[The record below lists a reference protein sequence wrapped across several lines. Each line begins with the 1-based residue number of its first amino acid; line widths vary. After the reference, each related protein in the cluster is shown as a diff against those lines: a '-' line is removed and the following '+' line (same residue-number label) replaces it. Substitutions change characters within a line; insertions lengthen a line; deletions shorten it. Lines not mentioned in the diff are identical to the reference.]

1 MSSGSVD
8 SNLTV
13 AGAASQKFSQ
23 AASALNSISAPAAS
37 AGQTNVSGQSNAQST
52 IQRMSMVGAQISNAL
67 ARDGNNIHSVAEEFA
82 AIDQKLGKGFDG
94 LTNLSGPGK
103 F

>member
-1 MSSGSVD
+1 MSSVD

-23 AASALNSISAPAAS
+23 AASALNSVSVPATS
-37 AGQTNVSGQSNAQST
+37 TGRTNVSGQSGAQST
-52 IQRMSMVGAQISNAL
+52 VQRMSAVGSQISNAL
-67 ARDGNNIHSVAEEFA
+67 TRDGNNIHSVAEEFA

-94 LTNLSGPGK
+94 LSVLSGPGN

>member
-1 MSSGSVD
+1 MSSVD

-23 AASALNSISAPAAS
+23 AASALNSVSVPVVS
-37 AGQTNVSGQSNAQST
+37 AGQTNVCGQSNAQST
-52 IQRMSMVGAQISNAL
+52 MQRMGTVGQQISNAL
-67 ARDGNNIHSVAEEFA
+67 ARDGNNIHSVAEEFV
-82 AIDQKLGKGFDG
+82 AIDQKLGKGFKG
-94 LTNLSGPGK
+94 LTVLSGPGN

>member
-1 MSSGSVD
+1 MSSVD
-8 SNLTV
+8 STLTV

-23 AASALNSISAPAAS
+23 SSSGLNGISVPAAS

-52 IQRMSMVGAQISNAL
+52 IQRMGTVGQQIANAL
-67 ARDGNNIHSVAEEFA
+67 VRDGNNIHSVAEEFA
-82 AIDQKLGKGFDG
+82 AIDQKLGEGFNG
-94 LTNLSGPGK
+94 LTVLSGPGN

>member
-1 MSSGSVD
+1 M
-8 SNLTV
+8 SNLDVNVTI
-13 AGAASQKFSQ
+13 AGAASQQFSQ
-23 AASALNSISAPAAS
+23 AASALNSVSLPAAS
-37 AGQTNVSGQSNAQST
+37 AGQTNVSGQSNAQNT
-52 IQRMSMVGAQISNAL
+52 IQRMSVVGQQISNAL

-94 LTNLSGPGK
+94 LTILSGPGK